1 MLEKAAK
8 EGFSAFLN
16 LIFSFWSVGRHRRL
30 KNAGKNKKVKES
42 ILQQHLRPSERVN
55 LLKSVEPDNFEAW
68 RKIGM
73 HVTHSIS

>member
-1 MLEKAAK
+1 MHRGEKK
-8 EGFSAFLN
+8 
-16 LIFSFWSVGRHRRL
+16 
-30 KNAGKNKKVKES
+30 KKVKES

-55 LLKSVEPDNFEAW
+55 LLKSAEPDNFEAW